1 MRVLQPV
8 EAAGVAVGALVPDDE
23 APVHGAAAAAHQPA
37 RRTTRSSLAAG
48 VFVRL
53 NRIRER
59 HGLTALTVSPT
70 LSIAAR

>member
-1 MRVLQPV
+1 VLVALTAGAAANQP
-8 EAAGVAVGALVPDDE
+8 
-23 APVHGAAAAAHQPA
+23 AAAAHQPA